1 MDVFTPTKNPRDIF
15 LQQGKLDGEGEAFAG
30 QFLNALAGVPCALAN
45 EFGSR
50 CVEFKLDPVHA
61 LALKNPKAAAQVCVD
76 IEGEIA
82 HEGFR

>member
-15 LQQGKLDGEGEAFAG
+15 LQRGKLDGEGEAFAG
-30 QFLNALAGVPCALAN
+30 VPCALAN
-45 EFGSR
+45 ELGSR